1 MRVHRFFPL
10 RAGLL
15 ELGVDAGRLRDS
27 LVLLRP
33 QSVEPVRLDDERIA
47 GLRQRPRVYLGQDLI
62 AVVVGVERG
71 GLGVACP
78 GFGGPGGEGDLSF
91 CDERAPFVRGG
102 AGRVGTKGGGCEGA
116 VRTSRAMLHSGRVRR
131 NLARGPSASPS
142 SIPRR
147 PPWPTRTAVIE
158 AGCPKVKSSRCRE
171 TDFPRR
177 CFAFSSAHLP
187 HSPLSSEST
196 A

>member
-33 QSVEPVRLDDERIA
+33 QSMEPVRLDDERIA

-102 AGRVGTKGGGCEGA
+102 AGRVGTKGGGCERA

-147 PPWPTRTAVIE
+147 PPWPARTAVIE
-158 AGCPKVKSSRCRE
+158 AGCPKVKSSRCR
-171 TDFPRR
+171 RR
-177 CFAFSSAHLP
+177 TFREDVSPFQAHTCP
-187 HSPLSSEST
+187 TRP
-196 A
+196 